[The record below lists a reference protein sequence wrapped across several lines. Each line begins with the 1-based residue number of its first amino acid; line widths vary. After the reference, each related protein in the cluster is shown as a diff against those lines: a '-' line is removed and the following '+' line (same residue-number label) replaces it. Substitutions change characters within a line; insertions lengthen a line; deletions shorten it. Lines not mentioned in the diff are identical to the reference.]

1 MRPGIDPQQL
11 AAVSLFQGLDRA
23 ALGNVLQWAATR
35 KVRAGEAIFEQ
46 ADPAETI
53 FVMVSGHARVAKV
66 GSDGEETVMGFI
78 GPWEMMGCVA
88 VCGGTGYPGTAAA
101 IEDCRLLAWSRATI
115 DRLMDDHP
123 RIAKNALATI
133 AGRLQSL
140 QTRLHE
146 LSNER
151 VERRVAHALRRLALS
166 MGRETET
173 GREIAFPISRQDLAE
188 MTGTTLH
195 TVSRILAAW
204 HQQGI
209 VESGRQRIVVRDP
222 DALARIGGG
231 GPQGGSHPA

>member
-1 MRPGIDPQQL
+1 MQPGIDPRQL
-11 AAVSLFQGLDRA
+11 GAVSLFQGLDRE
-23 ALGNVLQWAATR
+23 ALAHVLQWAAAR
-35 KVRAGEAIFEQ
+35 KVRVGEAVFEQ

-66 GSDGEETVMGFI
+66 GGDGQETVMGFI

-88 VCGGTGYPGTAAA
+88 VCGGTGYPGTATA
-101 IEDCRLLAWSRATI
+101 IEDCRLLAWSRAAI

-123 RIAKNALATI
+123 RIAKNAIATI
-133 AGRLQSL
+133 AERLQRM

-146 LSNER
+146 VSNER
-151 VERRVAHALRRLALS
+151 VERRVAHALRRLAES
-166 MGRETET
+166 MGRETAA
-173 GREIAFPISRQDLAE
+173 GREFAFPISRQDLAE

-209 VESGRQRIVVRDP
+209 VESGRQRIVVRDLE
-222 DALARIGGG
+222 ALARIGGG
-231 GPQGGSHPA
+231 GRIDGSPPT